1 MAEREMKNAPDAAA
15 WVMAAGAGL
24 VAFGATIVIGK
35 FDLTPAAFIACLV
48 ALVVGVVLTIGWSE
62 RPAAQAVAKAEAEE
76 ASAPA
81 STAAPVAQPLR
92 TAPVTTPVADVADDR
107 GEKVAAK
114 GDGPERLTAP
124 RNGKA
129 DNLKEIEG
137 IGPALEKLCNELGFW
152 HFDQIASWSDA
163 DVAWVDANMRNFKG
177 RIVRD
182 KWVAQA
188 RLIVGEGLEAFRV
201 RAKTND
207 Y

>member
-24 VAFGATIVIGK
+24 VALGATIVIGK

-62 RPAAQAVAKAEAEE
+62 RPAAQAVAKAEAED

-81 STAAPVAQPLR
+81 STAARVAQPLR